1 MRIFIS
7 GGAGYLG
14 YNLVRSLE
22 KKPEVE
28 EIIVYDNLLRENLNF
43 FIQGRKLNKT
53 SFIKGDILNE
63 FELNKHLQNIDIVYH
78 LAAFVDA
85 PYSYKDS
92 FNYEQINH
100 FGTATL
106 VNALRKNTPKK
117 VIFTSSGAV
126 FGNQENGNEETI
138 PEPQNAYGISKLNA
152 EKYINLLK
160 DETNISIF
168 RIANVFGF
176 NPMFRLDSIINNM
189 IFNSL
194 LYNKIKINGNGE
206 NERPFIHI
214 DQVSKFLSNSAF
226 EESSKPLINLVEHN
240 QKINTIKDILLEEFK
255 DLEFQYLNTN
265 QKINS
270 YRMHSLYT
278 DLENSDFKSN
288 VIKTIEEF
296 KSNFKL

>member
-22 KKPEVE
+22 KRPEVK
-28 EIIVYDNLLRENLNF
+28 EIIVYDNLFRKNLNF
-43 FIQGRKLNKT
+43 FILGEKLNKT

-63 FELNKHLQNIDIVYH
+63 FELNKYLQNIDVVYH

-106 VNALRKNTPKK
+106 VNALRNNLPKK

-126 FGNQENGNEETI
+126 FGNQENGNEETT
-138 PEPQNAYGISKLNA
+138 PEPQNAYGISKLNG
-152 EKYINLLK
+152 EKYINLLT
-160 DETNISIF
+160 DEIEVSIF

-189 IFNSL
+189 IFDAL

-214 DQVSKFLSNSAF
+214 DQVSKFLCNAAF
-226 EESSKPLINLVEHN
+226 EKASKPLVNLVQHN
-240 QKINTIKDILLEEFK
+240 QKINTVKDILLEEFN

-278 DLENSDFKSN
+278 DLEQSDFKTN
-288 VIKTIEEF
+288 VIKTIGEF
-296 KSNFKL
+296 KRNFKL

>member
-22 KKPEVE
+22 KKPEVK
-28 EIIVYDNLLRENLNF
+28 EIIVYDNLFRKNLNF
-43 FIQGRKLNKT
+43 FILGEKLNKT
-53 SFIKGDILNE
+53 TFIKGDILNE
-63 FELNKHLQNIDIVYH
+63 FELNKHLQNIDVVYH

-92 FNYEQINH
+92 FNYEQVNH

-106 VNALRKNTPKK
+106 VNALRNNSPKK

-126 FGNQENGNEETI
+126 YGNQENENENTN
-138 PEPQNAYGISKLNA
+138 PEPLNAYGISKLNA

-160 DETNISIF
+160 DETDISIF

-176 NPMFRLDSIINNM
+176 NPMFRLDSIINTM
-189 IFNSL
+189 IFNAL

-206 NERPFIHI
+206 NKRPFIHI
-214 DQVSKFLSNSAF
+214 DEVSKTLCDAAF
-226 EESSKPLINLVEHN
+226 NKETKHLVNLVEYN
-240 QKINTIKDILLEEFK
+240 QKINTIKDILLGEFEG
-255 DLEFQYLNTN
+255 LEFQYLNTN

-270 YRMHSLYT
+270 YQMYSIYS
-278 DLENSDFKSN
+278 NSEKFSFKTA
-288 VIKTIEEF
+288 VIKTITEF
-296 KSNFKL
+296 KQIFKL